1 MTSEFRFWYGLLLS
15 LVIHFT
21 FVMASRFV
29 PPPPPHP
36 ENIEV
41 TIDSPDSRQKKK
53 KQEKMVRAADVPER
67 MKAKDSDDPLR
78 FLSEKTQRVKEQMRA
93 AQIGMTQNRGRPSS
107 STAPATNR
115 NGTDSVPDKHESTT
129 RAMDKDGLSKF
140 LPRFTARS
148 HARRDLQQ
156 MAARPPETNGM
167 TDTAGVSTIGNQLP
181 DSIKIGDIT
190 ALNNDRYLFY
200 SYYAR
205 AEELLRNQWEPML
218 GGLMERPPPRLLTA
232 TRNNYTTIVE
242 AWFKANGEVHS
253 VHVLKESGIPD
264 FDRAASEAFRRAAMI
279 PNPPKEKIERDGIVR
294 IKWTFTVSFDPRA
307 LVRR

>member
-1 MTSEFRFWYGLLLS
+1 MAGEFRFWYGVLLS
-15 LVIHFT
+15 LVIHLT
-21 FVMASRFV
+21 FVMASRLV
-29 PPPPPHP
+29 PPPSLPRH
-36 ENIEV
+36 ENIEI
-41 TIDSPDSRQKKK
+41 TINQPRSAKEQ
-53 KQEKMVRAADVPER
+53 KMVRSAEVPER

-93 AQIGMTQNRGRPSS
+93 AQIGMTQNRGRPNSATPPSVSRESADSAQEKKDSS
-107 STAPATNR
+107 A
-115 NGTDSVPDKHESTT
+115 

-140 LPRFTARS
+140 LPRFTART

-156 MAARPPETNGM
+156 MAARPPEANGM

-181 DSIKIGDIT
+181 YSIKIGDIT

-242 AWFKANGEVHS
+242 AWFKPNGEVHS